1 MSGIRKNSVNLI
13 SLVAIQG
20 SNAILPLLVFPYILK
35 KVGETNY
42 SQIVIAEAVMFI
54 AYAFVL
60 YSFEVDGVSRVMQL
74 VQEKKTVILSKLYTK
89 ILFIRLGI
97 LGIFALGFLVASLFL
112 EKQMATLLFLW
123 LLFPLGFILQSS
135 YFYLA
140 IEENFYL
147 AVFVV
152 LSRILC
158 VWSIFTFIQQKEDAY
173 LAPLLIGFTFLLG
186 GLASFVFLLNRHQL
200 KLYKISFSEV
210 KILLQEGKEIF
221 IGNIS
226 VLLFRDLN
234 VLILGVFSISPAL
247 IASYSIAEKIIKSL
261 QAAIRPLNQ
270 FFFPKGVKL
279 IQNIKKPNPQ
289 AFKLLAKVTTVQLL
303 CLFVLTLSL
312 GIGMV
317 YFKDK
322 VDFLSKY
329 PNIDTI
335 LVLGGIMIGSVF
347 FGVMNFMFGTVGLNH
362 LNAKKYYAYAILITG
377 TVSILSALVVIK
389 LGGVYGAAFSFVL
402 AEIVLSLLILKKY
415 FSKNKEIK
423 RFQF

>member
-123 LLFPLGFILQSS
+123 LVFPLGFILQSS

-147 AVFVV
+147 
-152 LSRILC
+152 L
-158 VWSIFTFIQQKEDAY
+158 
-173 LAPLLIGFTFLLG
+173 
-186 GLASFVFLLNRHQL
+186 
-200 KLYKISFSEV
+200 
-210 KILLQEGKEIF
+210 LLQRI
-221 IGNIS
+221 
-226 VLLFRDLN
+226 
-234 VLILGVFSISPAL
+234 
-247 IASYSIAEKIIKSL
+247 
-261 QAAIRPLNQ
+261 
-270 FFFPKGVKL
+270 
-279 IQNIKKPNPQ
+279 
-289 AFKLLAKVTTVQLL
+289 
-303 CLFVLTLSL
+303 
-312 GIGMV
+312 
-317 YFKDK
+317 
-322 VDFLSKY
+322 
-329 PNIDTI
+329 
-335 LVLGGIMIGSVF
+335 
-347 FGVMNFMFGTVGLNH
+347 
-362 LNAKKYYAYAILITG
+362 
-377 TVSILSALVVIK
+377 
-389 LGGVYGAAFSFVL
+389 
-402 AEIVLSLLILKKY
+402 
-415 FSKNKEIK
+415 
-423 RFQF
+423 